1 MHSSWLSS
9 CFFSSVEDSSLQDGS
24 ALGSFGQ
31 GGDDFL
37 EERATCNTN
46 IKKCLR
52 KVKDGHFTTSVK
64 VLPSSGVAPYCDD
77 TIKALEVKHPY
88 KPPPSMP
95 SITFFEPPLVVEIDS
110 VFGCIKSFPKGT
122 SCERDGLRAQH
133 ILDALCEEGSATTD
147 LLKVIT
153 SVVNLWLAG
162 RCLPILAKFVASA
175 PLTPLFKPD
184 NEIRPIAV
192 GTIWRRLVSKLAMK
206 GVGKEMSKYLS
217 DFQSVVGLS
226 GGTEVVLHSVNSVLS
241 EYHNDESLAMLNV
254 DFSNAFNLVD
264 RSASLHEQ
272 SDSLRPFLF
281 ALVLNS
287 LVHKIKDRFKL
298 LLHVWYLDDVTV
310 IRYSEEAV
318 IRCEASWG
326 SVSRDTYFISGLD
339 MRRAGNVVDLMS
351 LLPLLRDPLT
361 KVVSS
366 YAFLAS
372 RAQSWVLQDHISYDS
387 GICGKDD
394 DYVYALACLRDMI
407 LEIDITQKDEK
418 QRQNRQN

>member
-1 MHSSWLSS
+1 MHVSCC
-9 CFFSSVEDSSLQDGS
+9 CFFHDARYRCVGPRIDKNVDGS
-24 ALGSFGQ
+24 ALGSFRQ

-52 KVKDGHFTTSVK
+52 KVTDGHFTIAVK

-88 KPPPSMP
+88 KQPPSMP

-110 VFGCIKSFPKGT
+110 VFDCIKSFPKGS
-122 SCERDGLRAQH
+122 SCERDCLRAQH
-133 ILDALCEEGSATTD
+133 ILDALCEEGSATID

-153 SVVNLWLAG
+153 SVVNMWLAG
-162 RCLPILAKFVASA
+162 RCSPILAKFVASA
-175 PLTPLFKPD
+175 PLMPLFKPD

-192 GTIWRRLVSKLAMK
+192 GNILRRLVSKLAMK

-226 GGTEVVLHSVNSVLS
+226 GGTKVVLHSVNSVLS

-272 SDSLRPFLF
+272 SDPLGPLLF
-281 ALVLNS
+281 ALVLHS
-287 LVHKIKDRFKL
+287 LVHKIKDSCKL
-298 LLHVWYLDDVTV
+298 LLHAWYLDDETV
-310 IRYSEEAV
+310 IGYSEEVASV
-318 IRCEASWG
+318 LDIIKASGPGLGLELNIKKTEICWRSCNGLKLREGLFHVDIRRPSSDVKLLGGVRVGISAKKEAL
-326 SVSRDTYFISGLD
+326 VHFLTNPLD
-339 MRRAGNVVDLMS
+339 GRSTLRPADVLVFGWLEGNMR
-351 LLPLLRDPLT
+351 
-361 KVVSS
+361 
-366 YAFLAS
+366 
-372 RAQSWVLQDHISYDS
+372 
-387 GICGKDD
+387 
-394 DYVYALACLRDMI
+394 
-407 LEIDITQKDEK
+407 
-418 QRQNRQN
+418 